1 MVHQSRHRCDP
12 PQGHLANLER
22 QHQQRHRR
30 PSRRPNP
37 SPRRPHNPPPRRNAQ
52 DDGHDRTAVATQ
64 RRTPSQTSTRQ
75 ARKYPSRR
83 DRKSQGAPHRRCC
96 PLYSKTTSTTMHK
109 PAPHYLPRA
118 RLRQAPTA
126 TANSSKRYLY
136 PNHQRKL
143 HPPNG
148 TRRPLPKY
156 QHRSSAPHQ
165 PTNLN
170 IPVLTQ
176 PDLAT
181 RHHH

>member
-1 MVHQSRHRCDP
+1 MEHQSRHRRDP
-12 PQGHLANLER
+12 LQRLPVKLQRRLH
-22 QHQQRHRR
+22 QHHRR
-30 PSRRPNP
+30 PNRRPNP
-37 SPRRPHNPPPRRNAQ
+37 SLRRQNNPPPRRNAQ
-52 DDGHDRTAVATQ
+52 DDGHDRTAAATQ

-96 PLYSKTTSTTMHK
+96 PLYSKTTSTSMHK

-126 TANSSKRYLY
+126 TANSSKGYPS

-156 QHRSSAPHQ
+156 LHRSSAPLQ
-165 PTNLN
+165 PTNRN
-170 IPVLTQ
+170 TPDLTQ
-176 PDLAT
+176 PWLAT